1 MPTLYHGTLIHSL
14 SLTQLEVL
22 PNALLCVSDTDGII
36 EWLERGVEGSEI
48 QEVAARKGVILDG
61 GVEVVVLGKGEVL
74 CPGMIDTHTHAPQY
88 PNNGLGQQYQLL
100 EWLDKL
106 TFPREAMF
114 ADVEYARRIYDQVV
128 KRNLNAGTTT
138 ACYYGSLHDEST
150 RVLADICDDKG
161 QRAFVGKCC
170 MDRNCP
176 PTYTETT
183 ESCISSTK
191 SWLSHFDKFTSPS
204 SSDSGSGSDQ
214 SVPSPPLVQP
224 ILTPR
229 FAISTTPEVLAFI
242 GKLAH
247 SRSPSIA
254 IQTHL
259 SENPAEVE
267 FTKQLFP
274 DCETYAGVYDKYDL
288 LGPGTILAHCVHL
301 DDKEREVI
309 SKRGAGISHCPTSN
323 THLNSG
329 AADVGKMLRAG
340 IKVGLGTDCGGGYA
354 LGILPSLRQA
364 AGVSRFVSWSS
375 AGSTASPSSCDA
387 QPLSLPQ
394 LFHMATLGGASLC
407 RLESRI
413 GNFLPGKEF
422 DALRIKPASPGMWT
436 DDRDSPEEVFEK
448 WLFTGDDRD
457 VADVWVRGRRV
468 GGAA

>member
-1 MPTLYHGTLIHSL
+1 
-14 SLTQLEVL
+14 
-22 PNALLCVSDTDGII
+22 
-36 EWLERGVEGSEI
+36 
-48 QEVAARKGVILDG
+48 
-61 GVEVVVLGKGEVL
+61 
-74 CPGMIDTHTHAPQY
+74 
-88 PNNGLGQQYQLL
+88 
-100 EWLDKL
+100 
-106 TFPREAMF
+106 
-114 ADVEYARRIYDQVV
+114 
-128 KRNLNAGTTT
+128 
-138 ACYYGSLHDEST
+138 
-150 RVLADICDDKG
+150 
-161 QRAFVGKCC
+161 

-340 IKVGLGTDCGGGYA
+340 IKV
-354 LGILPSLRQA
+354 S
-364 AGVSRFVSWSS
+364 
-375 AGSTASPSSCDA
+375 
-387 QPLSLPQ
+387 
-394 LFHMATLGGASLC
+394 
-407 RLESRI
+407 
-413 GNFLPGKEF
+413 
-422 DALRIKPASPGMWT
+422 
-436 DDRDSPEEVFEK
+436 EE
-448 WLFTGDDRD
+448 
-457 VADVWVRGRRV
+457 
-468 GGAA
+468 

>member
-1 MPTLYHGTLIHSL
+1 
-14 SLTQLEVL
+14 
-22 PNALLCVSDTDGII
+22 
-36 EWLERGVEGSEI
+36 
-48 QEVAARKGVILDG
+48 
-61 GVEVVVLGKGEVL
+61 
-74 CPGMIDTHTHAPQY
+74 
-88 PNNGLGQQYQLL
+88 
-100 EWLDKL
+100 
-106 TFPREAMF
+106 
-114 ADVEYARRIYDQVV
+114 
-128 KRNLNAGTTT
+128 
-138 ACYYGSLHDEST
+138 
-150 RVLADICDDKG
+150 
-161 QRAFVGKCC
+161 

-288 LGPGTILAHCVHL
+288 LGL

-340 IKVGLGTDCGGGYA
+340 IKV
-354 LGILPSLRQA
+354 S
-364 AGVSRFVSWSS
+364 
-375 AGSTASPSSCDA
+375 
-387 QPLSLPQ
+387 
-394 LFHMATLGGASLC
+394 
-407 RLESRI
+407 
-413 GNFLPGKEF
+413 
-422 DALRIKPASPGMWT
+422 
-436 DDRDSPEEVFEK
+436 EE
-448 WLFTGDDRD
+448 
-457 VADVWVRGRRV
+457 
-468 GGAA
+468 